1 MSMSNHVTNQVENRK
16 SKRTTVDTIREFSH
30 EFPSSLFRYD
40 DGTPA
45 TQSQLAK
52 DVATFLTWAASPEHD
67 LRKRMGLKALT
78 LLSIIGGFV
87 YYIKRSK
94 WSVLKSRK
102 IVYTPKNYKQISG

>member
-1 MSMSNHVTNQVENRK
+1 MFINGL
-16 SKRTTVDTIREFSH
+16 
-30 EFPSSLFRYD
+30 SLFRYD

-67 LRKRMGLKALT
+67 LRKKMGLKALT

-87 YYIKRSK
+87 YYMKRSK